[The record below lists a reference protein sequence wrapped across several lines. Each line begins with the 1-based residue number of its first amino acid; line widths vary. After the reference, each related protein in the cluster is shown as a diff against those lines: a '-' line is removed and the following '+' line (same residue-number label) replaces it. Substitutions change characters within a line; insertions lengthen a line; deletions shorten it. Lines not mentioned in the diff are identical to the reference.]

1 MSECAC
7 LWCIY
12 KQWALFGAKICSG
25 IFPRTLSVWR
35 SESVSRGKLNFE
47 EQIMYKDKYLT
58 VFSRQ
63 MEAIVLIILKY
74 FSNTRSFKIGEY
86 HSEISAGEYSVA

>member
-1 MSECAC
+1 
-7 LWCIY
+7 
-12 KQWALFGAKICSG
+12 
-25 IFPRTLSVWR
+25 
-35 SESVSRGKLNFE
+35 
-47 EQIMYKDKYLT
+47 MYKDKYLR

-86 HSEISAGEYSVA
+86 HSEISAGEYSVTWRVWTTRVLAKIFDGV